1 MELIALLASLFLVSV
16 SLPTSSSTSGQ
27 IFSQCMTVQS
37 SNYTRTS
44 DQTIYTSNSSSY
56 SSILQSSQQNPRWLN
71 STSKPLLIVT
81 PLKESEIQAALL
93 CSRNLGLQVRVR
105 SGGHDYEGLSYLCK
119 TPFVIIDLINLR
131 SVKVDVADQTAWVQS
146 GATLGELYYSI
157 AMKSG
162 SLGFPAGLCPTVG
175 IGGHFSGGGFGTLM
189 RKHGLAADNV
199 IDARL
204 IDVNGRILDRRTMG
218 EDLFWAIRGGGG
230 SSFGIILSWKIK
242 LVQIPKIVTVFTVHK
257 TLAQGASKL
266 VHRWQYIADKFHED
280 LFIRIII
287 ENVGS
292 GKEKKVQVSF
302 NSLFLGGIDRLVPL
316 MDQSFPELG
325 LQAKDCIEMSWIQSV
340 QYFAGFQKDQSPE
353 VLLSRDPLWKSN
365 FKAKSDY
372 VKQPIPEVAL
382 NGIWERFQ
390 QDQTVFMIMDPYG
403 GRMNEIL
410 EFEIPFPHRK
420 GNLFNIQYIVKWD
433 VNSVEETNKH
443 IHWIRMLYRFMS
455 PYVSRSPRGA
465 YINYKDLDLGS
476 NKQDNTSYLEAS
488 AWGTKYFK
496 GNFKRLAQVK
506 SKVDPDNFF
515 RNEQSIP
522 PLSALF
528 RITEV

>member
-27 IFSQCMTVQS
+27 IFSQCMTAQS
-37 SNYTRTS
+37 SYYTRIS
-44 DQTIYTSNSSSY
+44 DQTIHTSNSTLY
-56 SSILQSSQQNPRWLN
+56 STILQSSQQNPRWLN

-93 CSRNLGLQVRVR
+93 CSRKLGLQVRVR

-119 TPFVIIDLINLR
+119 TPFVLIDLINLR
-131 SVKVDVADQTAWVQS
+131 SVKVNVADQTAWVQS

-157 AMKSG
+157 AKKSG

-204 IDVNGRILDRRTMG
+204 IDVNGRILDRRTMVR
-218 EDLFWAIRGGGG
+218 IC
-230 SSFGIILSWKIK
+230 FGPLEE
-242 LVQIPKIVTVFTVHK
+242 VEGQVPKIVTGFTVHK

-266 VHRWQYIADKFHED
+266 VHRWQYIADKFDED

-325 LQAKDCIEMSWIQSV
+325 LQVKDCIEMSWIQSV

-382 NGIWERFQ
+382 KGIWERFQ
-390 QDQTVFMIMDPYG
+390 QDQIVFMIMDPYG
-403 GRMNEIL
+403 GRMNEIS

-455 PYVSRSPRGA
+455 PYVSRSPRGS

-476 NKQDNTSYLEAS
+476 NKQENTSYLEAS
-488 AWGTKYFK
+488 AWGTKYYK

-522 PLSALF
+522 PLPA
-528 RITEV
+528 